1 MKLNVDA
8 YLNSEWEKYCEEQGC
23 DLTEDDL
30 TLLGEHLKQVE
41 EAKAKA
47 EEYKTLYTIALV
59 KSYTYCMEYDRYS
72 GREVEK
78 LGSMYLKQG
87 YIDGFLAGVTHRLTG
102 GNDGGD

>member
-1 MKLNVDA
+1 MKINVDG

-23 DLTEDDL
+23 DLTEHDL

-59 KSYTYCMEYDRYS
+59 KSYTYCMEYDSCR
-72 GREVEK
+72 GIEVERS
-78 LGSMYLKQG
+78 GSNYLKQG
-87 YIDGFLAGVTHRLTG
+87 YIDGFLAGIAHRMG
-102 GNDGGD
+102 GGDGSD